1 MADFHDFLAELKK
14 GLGDFVDSSWKD
26 FQQAALDDGDAF
38 VTKMASDLERWTAL
52 LAQGSLTTQD
62 FEFLV
67 AAKKDLAEMTALKRL
82 GLAQVQLDRFINGV
96 IDLVM
101 HTAIT
106 VFL

>member
-1 MADFHDFLAELKK
+1 
-14 GLGDFVDSSWKD
+14 
-26 FQQAALDDGDAF
+26 
-38 VTKMASDLERWTAL
+38 
-52 LAQGSLTTQD
+52 
-62 FEFLV
+62 
-67 AAKKDLAEMTALKRL
+67 MTALKRL